1 MFLVCRYC
9 TMGVKRKAGRPGDDP
24 ISAAIR
30 GRQTQTAYLGKFDD
44 KKEPVHPMA
53 GSAGASC

>member
-1 MFLVCRYC
+1 
-9 TMGVKRKAGRPGDDP
+9 MGVKRKAGRPGDDP